1 MIFQHS
7 IVCLYGS
14 PSKRRFNKHL
24 LQEKNDERNSIPS
37 RIYNVGG
44 GGGVVVLGLGF
55 VVERSVF
62 THLPFFSINLQNNS
76 TWLSWGC
83 LGVSIKL
90 G

>member
-24 LQEKNDERNSIPS
+24 LQEKKDERNSIPS

-44 GGGVVVLGLGF
+44 GGGGGMVVLGLGF

-62 THLPFFSINLQNNS
+62 TQFTFFFH
-76 TWLSWGC
+76 
-83 LGVSIKL
+83 
-90 G
+90 